1 MTTTVVP
8 QVRVGIMNEPQVEF
22 ILNNDYLVNGERV
35 TGNQL
40 ARCVD
45 GMVEWNGKR
54 YHDLLFEPVNV
65 DKDSFTLEN
74 VTIGVS
80 FHWKRKE
87 DQTFRGALHL
97 IVENDKITTI
107 NILSVEEYL
116 LSVISSEMSATA
128 SLELLKAHAVISR
141 SWLLAQIKKDNNEAL
156 DHDPGLHQ
164 EFASNSDDEEIK
176 WWDRDDHVNF
186 DVCRGCASSH

>member
-1 MTTTVVP
+1 MAQVP
-8 QVRVGIMNEPQVEF
+8 QVRVGIMNEPIVEF
-22 ILNNDYLVNGERV
+22 VLNNYYLVNGERV

-40 ARCVD
+40 VQCVD
-45 GMVEWNGKR
+45 GMVQWNGKK
-54 YHDLLFEPVNV
+54 YNDLLFEPINA
-65 DKDSFTLEN
+65 DSDSFTLEN

-97 IVENDKITTI
+97 IVENDRITTI

-141 SWLLAQIKKDNNEAL
+141 SWLLRKSTRTMTLLSTMTL
-156 DHDPGLHQ
+156 DCTRSLPQ
-164 EFASNSDDEEIK
+164 ATMTRK
-176 WWDRDDHVNF
+176 
-186 DVCRGCASSH
+186 SSGGTATTM

>member
-1 MTTTVVP
+1 MAQVP
-8 QVRVGIMNEPQVEF
+8 QVKVGIMNEPMVEF
-22 ILNNDYLVNGERV
+22 ELNGDYRVDGEKV

-45 GMVEWNGKR
+45 GMVEWNGKK
-54 YHDLLFEPVNV
+54 YNDILFEPNNV
-65 DKDSFTLEN
+65 DTDSFTLEN

-87 DQTFRGALHL
+87 NQTFRGSLHL
-97 IVENDKITTI
+97 IVENDRITTI

-141 SWLLAQIKKDNNEAL
+141 SWLLAQIHKDNVAATAA
-156 DHDPGLHQ
+156 PGLHQ
-164 EFASNSDDEEIK
+164 
-176 WWDRDDHVNF
+176 
-186 DVCRGCASSH
+186 